1 MLDTV
6 LHHLRS
12 RELEGLGD
20 WPDLRIFRHRGG
32 NHIMTPLSEVIA
44 KFLEEGPAAPIEES
58 ATKVG
63 ESELSR
69 EALVSLVAVRV
80 AIQRR
85 NDTRAAQQ
93 ISTVRQSSGSRSQG

>member
-1 MLDTV
+1 
-6 LHHLRS
+6 
-12 RELEGLGD
+12 
-20 WPDLRIFRHRGG
+20 
-32 NHIMTPLSEVIA
+32 MTPLSEVIA
-44 KFLEEGPAAPIEES
+44 KFLEEDPAALSEEI
-58 ATKVG
+58 ATKVV

>member
-1 MLDTV
+1 
-6 LHHLRS
+6 
-12 RELEGLGD
+12 
-20 WPDLRIFRHRGG
+20 
-32 NHIMTPLSEVIA
+32 MTPLSEVIA
-44 KFLEEGPAAPIEES
+44 KFLEEDPAALSEEI
-58 ATKVG
+58 ATKVV
-63 ESELSR
+63 ESKLSR

>member
-1 MLDTV
+1 
-6 LHHLRS
+6 
-12 RELEGLGD
+12 
-20 WPDLRIFRHRGG
+20 
-32 NHIMTPLSEVIA
+32 MTPLSEVIA
-44 KFLEEGPAAPIEES
+44 KFLEEDPAAPNEEI
-58 ATKVG
+58 ATKVV